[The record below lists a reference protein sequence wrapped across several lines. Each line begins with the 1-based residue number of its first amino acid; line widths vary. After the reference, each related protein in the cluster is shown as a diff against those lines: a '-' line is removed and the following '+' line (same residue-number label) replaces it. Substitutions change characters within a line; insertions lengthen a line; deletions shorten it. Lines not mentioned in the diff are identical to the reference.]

1 MPAPA
6 FKSGAEGCPL
16 FPSIIPPQNEG
27 GWRAARRM
35 PRITRGASRLLGRVR
50 NAGPWRFLREERPRL
65 KARHRGIL
73 PLSRLRRPDLPGASS
88 TPWRLPGGRPGTWLR
103 AAHAG
108 AASRPALT
116 TPREVAPLGG
126 RDYSSH
132 KVKFTRKSISSCA
145 LFLMSQPGAH
155 TAARHPPRA
164 SCLITALRRG
174 VRAEGLGTASIGG
187 GHVTLDP

>member
-1 MPAPA
+1 MRGDGAPQGA
-6 FKSGAEGCPL
+6 CPGLLAGPPDCSGESGTPD
-16 FPSIIPPQNEG
+16 P
-27 GWRAARRM
+27 
-35 PRITRGASRLLGRVR
+35 GASC
-50 NAGPWRFLREERPRL
+50 
-65 KARHRGIL
+65 ARSARA
-73 PLSRLRRPDLPGASS
+73 LRRATAAFFRFRVYGGPVLPGASS

-108 AASRPALT
+108 GASLPALT